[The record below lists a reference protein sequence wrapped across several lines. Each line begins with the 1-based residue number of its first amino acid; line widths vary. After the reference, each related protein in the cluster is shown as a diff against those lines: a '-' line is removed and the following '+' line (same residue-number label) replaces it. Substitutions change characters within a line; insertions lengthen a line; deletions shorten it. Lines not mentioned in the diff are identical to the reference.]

1 MVDIVKA
8 AELLKSASRNSIVRP
23 TGISKVIGLSGF
35 IFNVVEDEEISIESD
50 ITDHYVEDN
59 NAIQDHVALRPER
72 FTVRGFVG
80 ELSQL
85 FPSDLLKVV
94 TKVQRLVVLTNYIP
108 TLTNQAT
115 QKSTKIENDNIQ
127 HLNPIEN
134 AQHLY
139 DIFADKNTTA
149 TKQQQAFNFF
159 YTMYLSRQFFIVE
172 TPYNIFDNM
181 VIESMKIVQGGETNL
196 ISDFSITFKKIRVAE
211 TQFLPTQNVFDG
223 RSEAMK
229 SSALEKGK
237 SQGQPA
243 ETSALHKIFNE
254 N

>member
-1 MVDIVKA
+1 MVNVVKA
-8 AELLKSASRNSIVRP
+8 AELLKSAARNIIVRP

-35 IFNVVEDEEISIESD
+35 VFDVVEDEEISLESD

-72 FTVRGFVG
+72 FTVRGFIG
-80 ELSQL
+80 ELSHL
-85 FPSDLLKVV
+85 FPSPLLQIV
-94 TKVQRLVVLTNYIP
+94 TKIQRLVVLTSYIP
-108 TLTNQAT
+108 TLTNQST
-115 QKSTKIENDNIQ
+115 QKSTKVGNDNIQ
-127 HLNPIEN
+127 QLTPLES
-134 AQHLY
+134 AQNLY

-159 YTMYLSRQFFIVE
+159 YSMYTTRQFFIVE

-181 VIESMKIVQGGETNL
+181 LIESMKIVQGGETNL
-196 ISDFSITFKKIRVAE
+196 ISDFSITFKKIRIAE

-223 RSEAMK
+223 RSEAMI
-229 SSALEKGK
+229 SSVADKGK

-243 ETSALHKIFNE
+243 ETSLLNKIFNE